1 MANDNKFRFTKSNIE
16 KLQPT
21 DKRAYYYDTAEP
33 SLMLQVTP
41 NGVKTYYVYKRI
53 HGRPTRTY
61 LGTVDVL
68 KSPEMAREMAAEV
81 KVAINKGED
90 PHKQNRQY
98 SNEDKLQ
105 KLFDD
110 FVEERGR
117 FIGRRTMVNYQ
128 SMWKTKLSK

>member
-68 KSPEMAREMAAEV
+68 KSPEMAREMG
-81 KVAINKGED
+81 KGR
-90 PHKQNRQY
+90 N
-98 SNEDKLQ
+98 LQ
-105 KLFDD
+105 
-110 FVEERGR
+110 
-117 FIGRRTMVNYQ
+117 GRRLFGQ
-128 SMWKTKLSK
+128 AKILRLS